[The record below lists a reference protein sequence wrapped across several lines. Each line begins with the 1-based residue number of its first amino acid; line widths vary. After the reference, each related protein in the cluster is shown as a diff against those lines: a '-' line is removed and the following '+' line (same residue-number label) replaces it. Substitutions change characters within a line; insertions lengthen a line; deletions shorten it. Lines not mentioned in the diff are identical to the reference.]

1 VQPFDRLSTKAE
13 FARSI
18 AESGRI
24 MGQMRGEV
32 RLNGLAIDKSRQAI
46 YESRE
51 VLNLS
56 ADAQS

>member
-1 VQPFDRLSTKAE
+1 MDTLSTKAE
-13 FARSI
+13 FARNI

-24 MGQMRGEV
+24 MGHKRVKV

-46 YESRE
+46 YESRK